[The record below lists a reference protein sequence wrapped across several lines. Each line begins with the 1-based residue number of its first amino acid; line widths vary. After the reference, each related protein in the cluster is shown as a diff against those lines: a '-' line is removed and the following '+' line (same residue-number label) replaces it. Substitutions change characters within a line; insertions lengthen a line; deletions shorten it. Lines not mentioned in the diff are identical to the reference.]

1 MRVDPSI
8 CANIRTKK
16 DLTSLCEVENIE
28 TGAFIRST
36 FTYIDDHDRAW
47 FGQTTAIRKY
57 DLTVQD
63 LNRLLQR
70 VPDERIYPLK
80 TTTISVVSEENRS
93 KLYIKRPKLLC
104 LDNEEETKLLP
115 QMILGEAEVLQFLE
129 QNPHPNVIRFHG
141 CTVNRGRFTGI
152 ALEKHRV
159 ILQYR
164 HEDVPHSL
172 DVDAC
177 MRGIRAGVKHLH
189 SLGLAHND
197 LNPTNI
203 AIDSDDNPILLDFGS
218 CRRIGEDLL
227 SGGTHGWIDED
238 YSSSAQYHDEV
249 AIGKIEAWL
258 IGKGTGATLEA

>member
-1 MRVDPSI
+1 MTSSNLLYPSLCDTNPLRLQLLDKSLRPAI
-8 CANIRTKK
+8 PPCVSVPHFRRPVSTP
-16 DLTSLCEVENIE
+16 LTSKHARRPFHLCQYSHKERPDFPLRSRNTE

-36 FTYIDDHDRAW
+36 FTYIDDYDRAW
-47 FGQTTAIRKY
+47 FGQTNAIRKY

-70 VPDERIYPLK
+70 VPDEKIYPLK

-115 QMILGEAEVLQFLE
+115 QMLLGEAEVLQFLE

-141 CTVNRGRFTGI
+141 CTINRGRFTGI

-164 HEDVPHSL
+164 HEDVPS
-172 DVDAC
+172 
-177 MRGIRAGVKHLH
+177 
-189 SLGLAHND
+189 
-197 LNPTNI
+197 P
-203 AIDSDDNPILLDFGS
+203 P
-218 CRRIGEDLL
+218 L
-227 SGGTHGWIDED
+227 SVP
-238 YSSSAQYHDEV
+238 SS
-249 AIGKIEAWL
+249 
-258 IGKGTGATLEA
+258 